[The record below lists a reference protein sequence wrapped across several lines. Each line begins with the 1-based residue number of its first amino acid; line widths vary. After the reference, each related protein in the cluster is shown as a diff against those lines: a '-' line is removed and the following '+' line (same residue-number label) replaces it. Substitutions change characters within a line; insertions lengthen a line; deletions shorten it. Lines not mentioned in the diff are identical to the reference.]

1 MTEDRRPDDRM
12 TERQDEKSARFYI
25 PSSCHPVI
33 PSFCYG
39 GPQMRTLILIA
50 ALLIVA
56 AGPQT
61 PAPAPAPPSSAPPPI
76 VLKPAIPGDVNVT
89 ATTVSI
95 DAFQPDFDV
104 H

>member
-1 MTEDRRPDDRM
+1 M
-12 TERQDEKSARFYI
+12 TERQDDSMTGEPASTSR
-25 PSSCHPVI
+25 HPVI
-33 PSFCYG
+33 PSSRLFAMED
-39 GPQMRTLILIA
+39 PMRRLMLIA

-61 PAPAPAPPSSAPPPI
+61 PAPAPAPPSNGTPPI

-89 ATTVSI
+89 ATTVSV

-104 H
+104 YSWNTFIA